1 MYVCVH
7 YDLFITRVCDGV
19 WKHSFGGY
27 LVLLHSSLITKINS
41 IYKSTLRYRL
51 QWKHVE
57 SELINCL
64 FYLREKLDNIFF
76 NVPKSVGGR
85 GVLYWK
91 KYTNCINK
99 WILVMVQSCKYSVNI
114 TAKQYGHML
123 LFIVDMKFIYL
134 ISVALIFFA
143 GILHLHLHSQY
154 YFPHLCVCLPPSKQ
168 IPQTSTQPSQESLQL
183 TIFRFSKQLKTEVLL
198 WWFPDLSYRKLLSEI
213 RCRR

>member
-51 QWKHVE
+51 QCKHVE
-57 SELINCL
+57 NELINCL

-154 YFPHLCVCLPPSKQ
+154 YFPNICVCLPPSKQ

-183 TIFRFSKQLKTEVLL
+183 TIFRFSRQLKTEVLL

>member
-7 YDLFITRVCDGV
+7 YDLFITHVCDGV
-19 WKHSFGGY
+19 WKHSFDRC

-57 SELINCL
+57 NELINCL

-154 YFPHLCVCLPPSKQ
+154 YFPNICVCLPPSKQ

>member
-27 LVLLHSSLITKINS
+27 LVLLHSSLITKMNS

-57 SELINCL
+57 NELINCL

-134 ISVALIFFA
+134 ISFSLIFCRDFTSTFTQSVLFSSFMRMSTSFETNPSNFDATFA
-143 GILHLHLHSQY
+143 GITTAHHLPVLEATWNGST
-154 YFPHLCVCLPPSKQ
+154 PLM
-168 IPQTSTQPSQESLQL
+168 IPGPIIPEAF
-183 TIFRFSKQLKTEVLL
+183 I
-198 WWFPDLSYRKLLSEI
+198 WD
-213 RCRR
+213 

>member
-27 LVLLHSSLITKINS
+27 LVLLHSSLITKMNS

-57 SELINCL
+57 NELINCL

-154 YFPHLCVCLPPSKQ
+154 YFPNICVCLPPSKQ

>member
-57 SELINCL
+57 NELINCL

-76 NVPKSVGGR
+76 NVPKSVRGGR

-134 ISVALIFFA
+134 ISFSLIFCRDFTSTFTQSVLFSSFMRMSTSFETNPSNFDATFA
-143 GILHLHLHSQY
+143 GITTAHHL
-154 YFPHLCVCLPPSKQ
+154 P
-168 IPQTSTQPSQESLQL
+168 
-183 TIFRFSKQLKTEVLL
+183 VL
-198 WWFPDLSYRKLLSEI
+198 EAT
-213 RCRR
+213 

>member
-1 MYVCVH
+1 MNWLIVC
-7 YDLFITRVCDGV
+7 FISVR
-19 WKHSFGGY
+19 
-27 LVLLHSSLITKINS
+27 SLITYFSMFPN
-41 IYKSTLRYRL
+41 RL
-51 QWKHVE
+51 
-57 SELINCL
+57 
-64 FYLREKLDNIFF
+64 
-76 NVPKSVGGR
+76 GGR

-91 KYTNCINK
+91 KYTDCINK

-154 YFPHLCVCLPPSKQ
+154 YFPNICVCLPPSKQ
-168 IPQTSTQPSQESLQL
+168 IPQTSTQPSQESVQL

>member
-57 SELINCL
+57 NELINCL
-64 FYLREKLDNIFF
+64 FYLREKLDNLITYFSMF
-76 NVPKSVGGR
+76 PNRLGVVGC
-85 GVLYWK
+85 LYWK
-91 KYTNCINK
+91 KYTNCINE
-99 WILVMVQSCKYSVNI
+99 WIYVLVMVQSCKYSVNI

-134 ISVALIFFA
+134 ISFSLIFCRDFTSTFTQSVLFSSFMRMSTSFETNPSNFDATFA
-143 GILHLHLHSQY
+143 GITTAHHL
-154 YFPHLCVCLPPSKQ
+154 P
-168 IPQTSTQPSQESLQL
+168 
-183 TIFRFSKQLKTEVLL
+183 VL
-198 WWFPDLSYRKLLSEI
+198 EAT
-213 RCRR
+213 